1 MKKSDEKRQLIL
13 DKAYRLFSS
22 KGFDR
27 TSMSEVTAEV
37 GGSKATIYNYFTSK
51 EELFVECMYSLIE
64 NYLEGIFFPLR
75 DPKESVSGALSKVG
89 ENALRMICDPQM
101 VASRRLM
108 IAEAGRLGIGKLWHE
123 KISLRLG
130 ELADYLDSYMK
141 AGKLRKADPKLA
153 AMQLRSLLEAEVSE
167 PLLLQ
172 ALDTT
177 PSDRMLKK
185 TAARAVDTFLRAYA
199 PEKSISTE

>member
-13 DKAYRLFSS
+13 DTAYRLFSS

-51 EELFVECMYSLIE
+51 EELFVECMYSVIE
-64 NYLEGIFFPLR
+64 NYLEGIFSPLR
-75 DPKESVSGALSKVG
+75 DPKTSMPLALGKSGD
-89 ENALRMICDPQM
+89 NALRMLCDPQM
-101 VASRRLM
+101 VATRRLL
-108 IAEAGRLGIGKLWHE
+108 IAEAGRLGIGKLWYE
-123 KISLRLG
+123 KISLRLE
-130 ELADYLDSYMK
+130 ELAVYLEMCMK
-141 AGKLRKADPKLA
+141 DRKLRKADPNIA
-153 AMQLRSLLEAEVSE
+153 ATQLRALLEAEVSE

-172 ALDTT
+172 ALDAT

-185 TAARAVDTFLRAYA
+185 AAARAVETFLRAYA
-199 PEKSISTE
+199 PEEGISNE